1 MYGYHREKLHVN
13 HFWELMSEV
22 VVIKVSCFQR
32 AFKAG
37 RCALIYLVQV
47 VV

>member
-1 MYGYHREKLHVN
+1 MEKLHVN

-37 RCALIYLVQV
+37 RVCINISCSGCCLS
-47 VV
+47 